1 MRGRKASVCEICGVG
16 SGNLCEG
23 GRNASWV
30 PEGGSPKIEEKVG
43 IPGRPA
49 YETGNSVKNGQKL

>member
-1 MRGRKASVCEICGVG
+1 MWAICGVG